1 MGSMFLGVGDMDYAM
16 HCLLRVID
24 IDCANADAYY
34 YLGLVSAIKG
44 RFEDAL
50 EFFGHALDI
59 RPRDVRALR
68 DSAVVYLGMGRL
80 AEAAERI
87 KKALALADEDSQ
99 LRMLDR
105 RVRVVQA
112 TERIADFLWQFQ
124 PRFISYIVSR
134 ILFGRRVHGGRR
146 V

>member
-1 MGSMFLGVGDMDYAM
+1 MFLGVGDMDYAT

-44 RFEDAL
+44 RFEDAV

-59 RPRDVRALR
+59 RPRDVCALR
-68 DSAVVYLGMGRL
+68 DSALVYLGMGRL
-80 AEAAERI
+80 TEAAERI
-87 KKALALADEDSQ
+87 KRALDSAGDDSQ
-99 LRMLDR
+99 LKALSR
-105 RVRVVQA
+105 RVRLVQA
-112 TERIADFLWQFQ
+112 TGRIADFLWQFQ
-124 PRFISYIVSR
+124 PRFISYLMSR
-134 ILFGRRVHGGRR
+134 ILFGRRAHRGRR